1 MVALEDRMLQQESV
15 IASVELRSAYSL
27 HCIHMETQLVHAHLE
42 LFATVISVL
51 VSVQIRGH
59 SEVRIKLHRQVLK
72 SVTA

>member
-1 MVALEDRMLQQESV
+1 MLQQESV

-59 SEVRIKLHRQVLK
+59 SEV
-72 SVTA
+72 SFY